1 MTMPYAYSGETFSPV
16 PAASVLPRICVSPPY
31 YALEDLT
38 YDGNLQARVNAS
50 QPQTSEVGPMRASE
64 ISRHAAIAGLVC
76 AAMNRESS
84 ERHYYLATNAHYR
97 GFKNDAPYGS
107 DVRLEANASHSKRY
121 AKASVELR
129 AGTPLARLDV
139 TYSVLK
145 ARLFDKLFAARH
157 RDTPSVTSLAPLPHG
172 ELSGGTDRL
181 ERRLKVLPDECC
193 AGHFENYPALPVALL
208 VAEVSRLS
216 ELVLDTDT
224 FIHEAKVRAD
234 KLCWAGDPITFR
246 VERRGSEGRLHH
258 FYGEAASTDGVG
270 TQLEFVVEAL

>member
-1 MTMPYAYSGETFSPV
+1 MTMPYVYSGEALSPV
-16 PAASVLPRICVSPPY
+16 PATSVLPRICVSPPY
-31 YALEDLT
+31 YALEDLIH
-38 YDGNLQARVNAS
+38 DGNLQARVSAS
-50 QPQTSEVGPMRASE
+50 QPQTQEVGPMRASE

-76 AAMNRESS
+76 TAMNQESS

-107 DVRLEANASHSKRY
+107 DVWLEADASHSKRN
-121 AKASVELR
+121 AKASIELR
-129 AGTPLARLDV
+129 AGTPLAKLDV

-145 ARLFDKLFAARH
+145 ARLFDKLFAAYR
-157 RDTPSVTSLAPLPHG
+157 RDTPSSASLELLP
-172 ELSGGTDRL
+172 SGDLTGGPDWL
-181 ERRLKVLPDECC
+181 ERHLNVLPAECC
-193 AGHFENYPALPVALL
+193 AGHFDNYPALPVALL

-216 ELVLDTDT
+216 ELVLDTNT

-234 KLCWAGDPITFR
+234 QLCWAGNPITFR

-258 FYGEAASTDGVG
+258 FYGEATSVNGIG